1 MMLARQVV
9 LFFALLLV
17 MWLIWSG
24 YFKPLLVF
32 FGIVSCTLVVVLTL
46 RMKAALPQER
56 FWLSLLPRLPQF
68 WLWLTAEVVKS
79 NIRLAA
85 VILHPRLPISPR
97 LVTIDAEPASELGQA
112 ILGNCITLTP
122 GTVTLDDHDG
132 KLQVHCITADSAAG
146 LESGDMNHRVAVLTR
161 T

>member
-1 MMLARQVV
+1 MTLARQVV
-9 LFFALLLV
+9 LFFALLLLT
-17 MWLIWSG
+17 WLIWSG

-32 FGIVSCTLVVVLTL
+32 FGVVSCALVVVLTL
-46 RMKAALPQER
+46 RMKSALPQER
-56 FWLSLLPRLPQF
+56 FWLRLLPRLPKF

-85 VILHPRLPISPR
+85 VILHPRLPINPR

-146 LESGDMNHRVAVLTR
+146 LESGDMNHRVAALTR
-161 T
+161 P